1 MYVTIRRT
9 ATQAAIIG
17 TTALEIS
24 CRVTSRPF
32 LILMLIAT
40 KRFTPTGGVTCPIA
54 RFTVAITPNATTSYP
69 SALHTGSMIGMKMYI
84 AEFASIKHPAI
95 RKMMFT
101 ISRKVN
107 WLCAMLPSKLEA
119 ASAIPNLVHTKEN
132 REALATMS
140 MIPPVV
146 FAESTRMSNIS
157 RIETSR

>member
-54 RFTVAITPNATTSYP
+54 RYSCHNTECY
-69 SALHTGSMIGMKMYI
+69 YI
-84 AEFASIKHPAI
+84 VSKSLTYRKHNRDEDVHSGVCIDEASCDQEDDIYDQQEGKLIVCDA
-95 RKMMFT
+95 
-101 ISRKVN
+101 
-107 WLCAMLPSKLEA
+107 SK
-119 ASAIPNLVHTKEN
+119 
-132 REALATMS
+132 
-140 MIPPVV
+140 
-146 FAESTRMSNIS
+146 
-157 RIETSR
+157 